1 MMAENRLGA
10 ANEEVLETLG
20 LSKNESKV
28 YLTLLEVGNS
38 NVGKIAEKSK
48 LYRPNIYDAL
58 DRLKRKGLVNY
69 VSVENKKKY
78 QAAEPEHLLNILRQ
92 KETML
97 QGILPQLN
105 LNHQLANQKVEV
117 QVFEGVPAIRNITRR
132 FVEQK
137 DDEIFAFGIPKSVV
151 DLNGAAFHNALHQKR
166 IAKKQMFWHIYN
178 SDGTERV
185 KYLKT
190 LPYTKVR
197 IFEHNYPVNTRI
209 CGDEV
214 TIILY
219 SSEPAISIVIKNQ
232 HMADAYRQYFWL
244 LWDQAKEV

>member
-1 MMAENRLGA
+1 MMAENRIIA
-10 ANEEVLETLG
+10 ANEEVLEHLG
-20 LSKNESKV
+20 LSKNEGRV

-58 DRLKRKGLVNY
+58 ERLKRKGLVNY
-69 VSVENKKKY
+69 VSMDNKKTY
-78 QAAEPEHLLNILRQ
+78 QAAEPEHLLNILKQ
-92 KETML
+92 KETLL
-97 QGILPQLN
+97 QGILPQLQ
-105 LNHQLANQKVEV
+105 LNHKLANQKVEV

-137 DDEIFAFGIPKSVV
+137 DDEIFCFGIPKMVV
-151 DLNGAAFHNALHQKR
+151 DLNGSAFHNALHEKR
-166 IAKKQMFWHIYN
+166 IAKKQVFWHIYN
-178 SDGTERV
+178 SDGVERV
-185 KYLKT
+185 QYLKT

-214 TIILY
+214 CIILY
-219 SSEPAISIVIKNQ
+219 SSDPPISVVIKNMQ
-232 HMADAYRQYFWL
+232 MADAYRQYFWL
-244 LWDQAKEV
+244 LWDQAKEP

>member
-1 MMAENRLGA
+1 MITENKMQT
-10 ANEEVLETLG
+10 ANEEVLETIG

-58 DRLKRKGLVNY
+58 ERLKRKGLVNY
-69 VSVENKKKY
+69 ISVENKKRY
-78 QAAEPEHLLNILRQ
+78 RATEPEHLLSLIRQ
-92 KETML
+92 KETL
-97 QGILPQLN
+97 IQSILPQLQ

-117 QVFEGVPAIRNITRR
+117 QVFEGIPAIRNLTRR
-132 FVEQK
+132 SVEQK
-137 DDEIFAFGIPKSVV
+137 DEEIFAFGIPKSVV

-178 SDGTERV
+178 SDGIERV

-197 IFEHNYPVNTRI
+197 IFEHDFPVNTRI

-214 TIILY
+214 SIILY
-219 SSEPAISIVIKNQ
+219 SSEPPISVVINNKN
-232 HMADAYRQYFWL
+232 MADAYRQYFWL
-244 LWDQAKEV
+244 LWDIAKEV